1 MKDLLSARFSVNAKE
16 GYSDFTQNQVE
27 YINKVRGK
35 ILNGFTLKANNCPCG
50 EGDREK
56 DIVISEIDR
65 YGLPLQTVLCVKC
78 GTLRIDPYLDDKS
91 LSDFYTDYYQQMYG
105 RSVKVDEY
113 FAKQSNYGK
122 KFYELAKQSLRPG
135 SNILE
140 FGCGAGGAL
149 ATFKANGHN
158 VYGIEYS
165 QELISYG
172 KSMGLSNLYYGSL
185 VDFRNAN
192 KGVKFDLI
200 YSNHVF
206 EHVNN
211 PHEYLSNCREM
222 LGENGSIICAIPD
235 IYNSHT
241 HIFPNSNFKPMFHIA
256 HIYNY
261 SMSCLENMAEKLG
274 MEIQRLAPD
283 PSIRTATSDMPEL
296 WFRMQANKLS
306 HSRARSEKSD
316 YLKYFKTVEQNFLN
330 GTNLLAAKPTGGK
343 IKTLIKKIIK
353 WKK

>member
-1 MKDLLSARFSVNAKE
+1 MKDLLSPRFSVNAKE

-27 YINKVRGK
+27 YINKVRAK

-50 EGDREK
+50 EGDRNK

-91 LSDFYTDYYQQMYG
+91 LSNFYTDYYQQMYG
-105 RSVKVDEY
+105 RSAKVDEY

-122 KFYELAKQSLRPG
+122 KFYDLAKQSLRPG

-185 VDFRNAN
+185 VDFRNAHN
-192 KGVKFDLI
+192 GVKFDLI

-222 LGENGSIICAIPD
+222 LGENGSIICAIP
-235 IYNSHT
+235 
-241 HIFPNSNFKPMFHIA
+241 
-256 HIYNY
+256 
-261 SMSCLENMAEKLG
+261 
-274 MEIQRLAPD
+274 
-283 PSIRTATSDMPEL
+283 
-296 WFRMQANKLS
+296 
-306 HSRARSEKSD
+306 
-316 YLKYFKTVEQNFLN
+316 
-330 GTNLLAAKPTGGK
+330 
-343 IKTLIKKIIK
+343 
-353 WKK
+353 

>member
-1 MKDLLSARFSVNAKE
+1 
-16 GYSDFTQNQVE
+16 
-27 YINKVRGK
+27 
-35 ILNGFTLKANNCPCG
+35 
-50 EGDREK
+50 
-56 DIVISEIDR
+56 
-65 YGLPLQTVLCVKC
+65 
-78 GTLRIDPYLDDKS
+78 
-91 LSDFYTDYYQQMYG
+91 
-105 RSVKVDEY
+105 
-113 FAKQSNYGK
+113 
-122 KFYELAKQSLRPG
+122 
-135 SNILE
+135 
-140 FGCGAGGAL
+140 
-149 ATFKANGHN
+149 
-158 VYGIEYS
+158 
-165 QELISYG
+165 
-172 KSMGLSNLYYGSL
+172 
-185 VDFRNAN
+185 
-192 KGVKFDLI
+192 VKFDLI

-261 SMSCLENMAEKLG
+261 SMSCLETMAKKLG

-296 WFRMQANKLS
+296 WFRMQTNENR
-306 HSRARSEKSD
+306 HSQARSEKRD

-330 GTNLLAAKPTGGK
+330 GTNLLAAKPTGGR